1 MNTDTNGMC
10 IPELALN
17 AEEEEGEEEEEEKKK
32 KKNITKTHL
41 FKYTENCTSKKTEK
55 IQVKKNLIF
64 LIFLLKT

>member
-1 MNTDTNGMC
+1 MNTDTKGMC

-17 AEEEEGEEEEEEKKK
+17 AEEEEGEEEEEEEEEEKK

-55 IQVKKNLIF
+55 IQVKKI
-64 LIFLLKT
+64 